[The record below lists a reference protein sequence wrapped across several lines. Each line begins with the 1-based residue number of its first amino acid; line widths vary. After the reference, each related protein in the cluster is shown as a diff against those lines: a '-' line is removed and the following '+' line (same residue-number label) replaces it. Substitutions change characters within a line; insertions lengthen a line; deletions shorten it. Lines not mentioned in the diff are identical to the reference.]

1 MALER
6 PQQRLTWR
14 TGLACAFGVAVV
26 VFGVLFIVHRRHELG
41 AALVQLS
48 WAEVA
53 AALVL
58 AALAQLAALA
68 SYRSVTADLG
78 SPLPL
83 PPAGEVYYVSQLG
96 KYLPGAVWGMVALV
110 SLGVRHGVP
119 RRTSMA
125 AGAVNLVVCLVSA
138 GAVATVLLPLG
149 ALHTVLHFWYVALL
163 LPLLVLAL
171 HPRVVV
177 GALDLA
183 LSKLGR
189 GPVTQP
195 MSYPGT
201 VRAAGWQALC
211 WLLYGLHVWVLALGL
226 GAAATPR
233 TLALA
238 VGAFALAYG
247 LGPLFVLAPAGAGLR
262 ETVLVLLLGGVL
274 GGSSPAL
281 ALALVS
287 RLLVAVTEFGQAGS
301 WTLAE
306 RIRRRDG
313 RRPEEVPVG

>member
-1 MALER
+1 VSLDR

-14 TGLACAFGVAVV
+14 TGIACIFGVTVV
-26 VFGVLFIVHRRHELG
+26 AFGVLFVVHRRHELA
-41 AALVQLS
+41 AALARLS
-48 WAEVA
+48 WMEVA
-53 AALVL
+53 GALVL

-83 PPAGEVYYVSQLG
+83 RPAGEVYYVSQLG
-96 KYLPGAVWGMVALV
+96 KYLPGTVWGMVVLV

-125 AGAVNLVVCLVSA
+125 AGVVNLVVCLVSA
-138 GAVATVLLPLG
+138 GAVAAVLLTLG
-149 ALHTVLHFWYVALL
+149 ALHTVLHFWYLALL
-163 LPLLVLAL
+163 LPVLVLAL

-177 GALDLA
+177 GVLDRALR
-183 LSKLGR
+183 KVGR
-189 GPVTQP
+189 GPVPQH

-211 WLLYGLHVWVLALGL
+211 WLLYGLHAWVLALGL
-226 GAAATPR
+226 GADATPR

-247 LGPLFVLAPAGAGLR
+247 VGPLFVLAPAGAGVR
-262 ETVLVLLLGGVL
+262 ETVLVLLLGGAL
-274 GGSSPAL
+274 GGSDAAL

-287 RLLVAVTEFGQAGS
+287 RVLVAVTEFGQAGG

-306 RIRRRDG
+306 RVRRRGD
-313 RRPEEVPVG
+313 RHRETVPVG